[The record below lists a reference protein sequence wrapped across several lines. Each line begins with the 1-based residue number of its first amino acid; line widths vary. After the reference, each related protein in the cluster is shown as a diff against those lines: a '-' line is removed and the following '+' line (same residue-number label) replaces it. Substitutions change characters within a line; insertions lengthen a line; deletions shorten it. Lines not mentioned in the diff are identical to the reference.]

1 MISKTIGFFG
11 VHYFQTHPDAAR
23 GKYYKNNEPFRNKDC
38 RAEFIDIQGTTLD
51 FPRGKSTKG
60 GNLWGIWTQ
69 SDDVG
74 EVSELLVVYNDNNYQ
89 KTIRYCINMY

>member
-1 MISKTIGFFG
+1 ML
-11 VHYFQTHPDAAR
+11 P
-23 GKYYKNNEPFRNKDC
+23 
-38 RAEFIDIQGTTLD
+38 AEVTTTRTMSPSGTRTANRSEFTDRFQGTTLD

-74 EVSELLVVYNDNNYQ
+74 EVSELLVVYNDNN
-89 KTIRYCINMY
+89 